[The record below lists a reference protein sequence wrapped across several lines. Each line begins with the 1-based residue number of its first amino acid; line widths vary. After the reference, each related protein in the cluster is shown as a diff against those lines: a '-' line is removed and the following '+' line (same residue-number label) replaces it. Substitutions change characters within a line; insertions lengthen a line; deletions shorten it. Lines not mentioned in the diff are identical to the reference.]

1 MTHRRLFPLAG
12 IFVSVLL
19 LGLCA
24 AAQGQFTI
32 KQILSAPFPDHLTAA
47 PTGGSVAWVFNAEG
61 VRNLWVAEAPE
72 YKARQ
77 LTHYTEDNGFTI
89 NDLTWTP
96 DAGAIIF
103 GGDGPNPTSDPEGV
117 TRAIWIVALD
127 GDAPR
132 KLADG
137 GSPAISP
144 DGKLVVFLRRGKVWS
159 VGLEEDAKPRQLF
172 KARGRVVGFEDGG
185 MRFSPDGSQLAF
197 SSNRGDHSFIGVY
210 NLAGKTL
217 HWLDPTVDRDGN
229 HAWSP
234 DSKRI
239 AFIRRAAS
247 SRGVPY
253 TPRREGEPWS
263 IRVAD
268 VATRKSHEVWRAEP
282 GLGSVFRGVV
292 SADQLYWSADNQLVF
307 PWERDGWKHLY
318 SVPVANGEATLLT
331 PGEFEVE
338 HVAINA
344 DRNVMIYSSNQDDVD
359 RRHIWS
365 VSVSGGEPAKPI
377 TSGNGNEWSPA
388 PTGDGNAVAILRSGA
403 KTPARPAIIIAS
415 QAPRDLAPNA
425 IPADFPSAQLV
436 TPQQVIFP
444 ATDGMPIHGQLF
456 LPKTLREGGRHPA
469 VLFFHGGSRQQMLL
483 GFHYHGYY
491 HNAYALNQYLASQGY
506 IVLSVNYRSGTHYGM
521 NFREAINYGAAGA
534 SEYKD
539 VEGAGLYLRSRP
551 DVDPD
556 RIGLWGGSYGGY
568 LAALGL
574 ARASDLFAAGVDMH
588 GAYDWNMVIR
598 MASIDTWRSPV
609 LLIHG
614 DDDRNVPFISES
626 VRLAEALRKQGVE
639 FEQLIFPD
647 EVYGFLLHKNWL
659 AAYRAAASFFDRK
672 LKNR

>member
-1 MTHRRLFPLAG
+1 MHRRPL
-12 IFVSVLL
+12 LEML
-19 LGLCA
+19 RRY
-24 AAQGQFTI
+24 TE
-32 KQILSAPFPDHLTAA
+32 KNPDEADVANRIERLVTSRADCFERACRPGHI
-47 PTGGSVAWVFNAEG
+47 TGSAWVLSHDRRCCLLVHHAKLNRWLQPGGHADG
-61 VRNLWVAEAPE
+61 QTNVAEV
-72 YKARQ
+72 ARREAQ
-77 LTHYTEDNGFTI
+77 EETGLIDLELITE
-89 NDLTWTP
+89 P
-96 DAGAIIF
+96 
-103 GGDGPNPTSDPEGV
+103 
-117 TRAIWIVALD
+117 LD
-127 GDAPR
+127 IDVHLIPPR
-132 KLADG
+132 L
-137 GSPAISP
+137 
-144 DGKLVVFLRRGKVWS
+144 
-159 VGLEEDAKPRQLF
+159 
-172 KARGRVVGFEDGG
+172 
-185 MRFSPDGSQLAF
+185 
-197 SSNRGDHSFIGVY
+197 
-210 NLAGKTL
+210 
-217 HWLDPTVDRDGN
+217 DRDGN

-282 GLGSVFRGVV
+282 GLGSVFHGVV
-292 SADQLYWSADNQLVF
+292 SADQLYWSADNYLVF

-444 ATDGMPIHGQLF
+444 ATDGMPIQGQLF

-469 VLFFHGGSRQQMLL
+469 VLFCHGGSRQQMLL

-506 IVLSVNYRSGTHYGM
+506 IVLSVNYRSGIGYGM

-539 VEGAGLYLRSRP
+539 VEGAGLYLRRRP
-551 DVDPD
+551 DV
-556 RIGLWGGSYGGY
+556 
-568 LAALGL
+568 
-574 ARASDLFAAGVDMH
+574 
-588 GAYDWNMVIR
+588 
-598 MASIDTWRSPV
+598 
-609 LLIHG
+609 
-614 DDDRNVPFISES
+614 
-626 VRLAEALRKQGVE
+626 
-639 FEQLIFPD
+639 
-647 EVYGFLLHKNWL
+647 
-659 AAYRAAASFFDRK
+659 
-672 LKNR
+672 